1 MKKRWSIALF
11 IISVVALVLRFV
23 PEFLGK
29 TLIRDFVFL
38 MALACLFGL
47 RGKGK
52 VRKYYY
58 IVMGLV
64 GFFIVWNIAMTL
76 WHKQITADPM
86 WIYEGGVSA
95 AIYRFVTRG
104 GVIVSV
110 LKGLVAVQWVLYV
123 IIIIL
128 ERRPINWML
137 LGWVISIVIS
147 PLIFNLATPY
157 FRDHGYTFATMMWE
171 LRNSLTVAIRCLWMV
186 GAIIMAVVELKQ
198 MGSRQRRAS

>member
-1 MKKRWSIALF
+1 MRKRWSIALL
-11 IISVVALVLRFV
+11 IISVVALVVRFV
-23 PEFLGK
+23 QFNG
-29 TLIRDFVFL
+29 RSFVEQLLFAV
-38 MALACLFGL
+38 ALVCLYGL
-47 RGKGK
+47 RGDGK
-52 VRKYYY
+52 ARKLYHM
-58 IVMGLV
+58 VFVLV
-64 GFFIVWNIAMTL
+64 GLSLVWIMAMAL
-76 WHKQITADPM
+76 WGVRQSADPM
-86 WIYEGGVSA
+86 WYRQEGFGA
-95 AIYRFVTRG
+95 AILRFVLQGHRG
-104 GVIVSV
+104 IIINLS
-110 LKGLVAVQWVLYV
+110 LASAQWVLYV